1 MSIFWWKEENVLD
14 IMDKNVQVPK
24 VLGDDLNFYEIR
36 IWPMDIRVSILIGI
50 GVVDIIE
57 TSKDIIYNG
66 RQRHVRDGIRN
77 VLNWE
82 NIDLDYRDFADEMLV
97 EDWNI
102 RQIVR
107 QVPIVVVDIGD
118 NSKNLWSLKDKVV
131 VILTVTTLEKT
142 TY

>member
-1 MSIFWWKEENVLD
+1 
-14 IMDKNVQVPK
+14 MDKNVQVPK